1 MFPMRVGEWIER
13 GGSPWR
19 DQARALQL
27 RIRDRFRVAVD
38 RRRRWHVESDY
49 SMTLQRWFRRV
60 LSVWADQSPG
70 ALASPVRFYRKKV
83 DKDAHVNGDST
94 FVRMLQALAVPF
106 IGNAC
111 YVFMHGLNDVKI
123 YGAEK
128 LHQALKQRPEGKSLL
143 TVSNHVAAVDDPLV
157 IASLLPPSV
166 MLNAHD
172 LRWTLCATD
181 RCFRNPMLSAFFH
194 CLKVLPVS
202 RGDGIYQKGMDTAL
216 SKLNNGG
223 WVHIF
228 PEGSRSRDGGRT
240 MGDAKRGVG
249 RLVIDADTV
258 PTVIPFVHTGMQE
271 IMPIGTNFPRIGKQV
286 TVLIGDPIFLDDLLI
301 DKDDPQH
308 VSTGI
313 LYDAVTSRIGRQLQ
327 ELKVQVDR
335 LAQEQRLEVRDY
347 YSVHDREHGCG
358 IWQQVDWEAFGIEN
372 YMLEERSQ
380 ISSGVADDQPMRI
393 HDRSHTTNSPRVIRM
408 GFFDE
413 GGIIS
418 RIRGYMNPSE
428 LMGFAA
434 RGLFINGRIREE
446 SREIV
451 RDVSPL
457 KAWKQFLEG
466 NMFQQWNGL

>member
-1 MFPMRVGEWIER
+1 MRVREC
-13 GGSPWR
+13 GGSPWQ

-38 RRRRWHVESDY
+38 RRRRWHLESDY

-60 LSVWADQSPG
+60 LSVWEDQSPG
-70 ALASPVRFYRKKV
+70 ALASPVRFYRKK
-83 DKDAHVNGDST
+83 
-94 FVRMLQALAVPF
+94 
-106 IGNAC
+106 
-111 YVFMHGLNDVKI
+111 
-123 YGAEK
+123 
-128 LHQALKQRPEGKSLL
+128 
-143 TVSNHVAAVDDPLV
+143 
-157 IASLLPPSV
+157 ASL
-166 MLNAHD
+166 
-172 LRWTLCATD
+172 C
-181 RCFRNPMLSAFFH
+181 LSSIPLFNSSIDVVVVV
-194 CLKVLPVS
+194 VL
-202 RGDGIYQKGMDTAL
+202 GGYGLIY
-216 SKLNNGG
+216 
-223 WVHIF
+223 IF
-228 PEGSRSRDGGRT
+228 YFC
-240 MGDAKRGVG
+240 
-249 RLVIDADTV
+249 RLVIDADNV
-258 PTVIPFVHTGMQE
+258 PFVIPFVHTGMQE
-271 IMPIGTNFPRIGKQV
+271 IMPIGANFPRIGKQV
-286 TVLIGDPIFLDDLLI
+286 TVLIGDPIFLDDLLV

-313 LYDAVTSRIGRQLQ
+313 LYDAVSSRIGHRLQ

-335 LAQEQRLEVRDY
+335 LALEQPFEARDY
-347 YSVHDREHGCG
+347 YSVHDREYGCR

-380 ISSGVADDQPMRI
+380 ISNGVADDQPMRI

-434 RGLFINGRIREE
+434 RGLFINGRIRDE
-446 SREIV
+446 SRETV

-466 NMFQQWNGL
+466 NMFHQWNGL